1 MNPSQHGFSIWI
13 LLQPLWKGIGCWCIV
28 CKTQHITCIMW
39 VSDKRMTRARTE
51 LHNRHFRTRHRSVR
65 FVMTFR
71 HDTRTHDTYQLLSRR
86 FCVGGSTI
94 STRTKSVEVSRKLV
108 ETVVLILESFSFRID
123 RSFEFL
129 EFYADSFT
137 IVEEA
142 VILIITCECSR
153 VVTVSGL
160 IYVKL

>member
-1 MNPSQHGFSIWI
+1 MLFQS
-13 LLQPLWKGIGCWCIV
+13 
-28 CKTQHITCIMW
+28 
-39 VSDKRMTRARTE
+39 
-51 LHNRHFRTRHRSVR
+51 FRC
-65 FVMTFR
+65 F
-71 HDTRTHDTYQLLSRR
+71 R

-94 STRTKSVEVSRKLV
+94 STRTKYVEVSRKVV
-108 ETVVLILESFSFRID
+108 ETVVLILKSFSFRID

-137 IVEEA
+137 VVEEA

-160 IYVKL
+160 IYVKLWLGTKLGRISLSCWPCCSDPSCWR